1 MSLVEVEEDL
11 VLQDLMAWLAGA
23 LRRLRQWRRWEG
35 LGARQL
41 GRRVAG
47 SPWWGQR
54 LTQTDSMR

>member
-23 LRRLRQWRRWEG
+23 LRRLRQLRRWEG

-41 GRRVAG
+41 GLRGAG

-54 LTQTDSMR
+54 LTLTDSTR